1 MKNIYLALLALLPFT
16 AFCQQDSTKTT
27 APPKVDTAVTTSTK
41 HDTVFVSA
49 PAPAP
54 AQEKK
59 PRHSLGIGIKAGL
72 NFTNVTGTS
81 SISNSSETGYQV
93 GLFLDPGSQSVIASR
108 TELVFSHQGYNYAT
122 GKTTG
127 KVFLDY
133 IMLAQLMSINITRFF
148 QIQIG
153 TQIGYLI
160 NAKADS
166 SGPSTGNAQIDQAL
180 DYYNRIDFGFSG
192 GLEVRPFMGFLIGAR
207 YNLSIT
213 NLYKTPD
220 FSSGQ
225 VPPSF
230 IPSTSDVNF
239 KNNLVQIYVGYRF

>member
-1 MKNIYLALLALLPFT
+1 MKKTYALLLALLPVL
-16 AFCQQDSTKTT
+16 AFCQQDSTKPAAPNQTGVQSTT
-27 APPKVDTAVTTSTK
+27 PPP
-41 HDTVFVSA
+41 

-54 AQEKK
+54 K
-59 PRHSLGIGIKAGL
+59 PPHRSLGLGIKAGL

-81 SISNSSETGYQV
+81 SISNGNETGYQV
-93 GLFLDPGSQSVIASR
+93 GLFLDPSSQSILGSR
-108 TELVFSHQGYNYAT
+108 TELVYSHQGYNYST
-122 GKTTG
+122 GQTTG

-133 IMLAQLMSINITRFF
+133 IMLAQLMSINITHFF

-153 TQIGYLI
+153 TQFGYLI

-166 SGPSTGNAQIDQAL
+166 TAQSTGNVQVDQAL
-180 DYYNRIDFGFSG
+180 SYYNRFIFGFSG
-192 GLEVRPFMGFLIGAR
+192 GVEVRPFLGIIVGAR
-207 YNLSIT
+207 YNLSLT

-220 FSSGQ
+220 YSSGQ

-239 KNNLVQIYVGYRF
+239 KNNLVQVYVGYRF